1 MLKKIAVDI
10 SPLRNY
16 PDFRRLWSSGLISY
30 FGSMIT
36 YVALPF
42 QIKELTNSYIAVGL
56 MGAVELIPL
65 IVFGLYGGVLAD
77 RVDRRKM
84 ILITEF
90 ALMVMTFSLFINSQM
105 AKPSLIWIY
114 IVAGSFAALDGLQ
127 RPSADAILPRL
138 VGHDDLP
145 SASALMSLRWQTGVI
160 TGPALAGILLATTG
174 IGTAYLVDVVTFA
187 ISLLFLLRV
196 KSVKPLTKESAVQTS
211 AMSSMVEGIKYATSR
226 KDLLGTYLVDLA
238 AMFFAMPNALFPF
251 WADQLNATWALGL
264 FYAAGTIGSVLVTLT
279 SGWIKNYHHHGRA
292 VFVAALGWGA
302 AITLAGFSHSLF
314 FILFFL
320 ALAGASDMVSALF
333 RGAIWNQSIPDELR
347 GRLAG
352 IELLSYSVGPLGGQ
366 MRAGTFA
373 AVTNL
378 RTSVISGGLL
388 CIGFVSIAAASL
400 PKFRKYDAQTNEFA
414 VEQRKIRA
422 ENAKSAK
429 NSDSDQ

>member
-1 MLKKIAVDI
+1 MSKSFAIDI
-10 SPLRNY
+10 SPLRKY

-77 RVDRRKM
+77 KVDRRKM
-84 ILITEF
+84 ILLTEI
-90 ALMVMTFSLFINSQM
+90 ALGLMTFSLFLNSQM

-114 IVAGSFAALDGLQ
+114 IVAGTFAALDGLQ

-138 VGHDDLP
+138 VGHEDLP
-145 SASALMSLRWQTGVI
+145 AASALMSLRWQTGVI

-174 IGTAYLVDVVTFA
+174 TGTAYLVDVATFV
-187 ISLLFLLRV
+187 ISILFILRV
-196 KSVKPLTKESAVQTS
+196 KSVKPIEKNLAPTIS
-211 AMSSMVEGIKYATSR
+211 AMREGIKYATSR
-226 KDLLGTYLVDLA
+226 KDLLGTYLVDIA

-251 WADQLNATWALGL
+251 WADQINATWALGL
-264 FYAAGTIGSVLVTLT
+264 FYAAGTVGSLIVTLT
-279 SGWIKNYHHHGRA
+279 SGWVKNYHFHGRA
-292 VFVAALGWGA
+292 VFLAALGWGA
-302 AITLAGFSHSLF
+302 AITLAGISKSL
-314 FILFFL
+314 ILVLFFL
-320 ALAGASDMVSALF
+320 ALAGAADMVSGIF
-333 RGAIWNQSIPDELR
+333 RSAIWNQSIPDELR

-378 RTSVISGGLL
+378 KTSVISGGLL
-388 CIGFVSIAAASL
+388 CIGFVSIATAAL
-400 PKFRKYDAQTNEFA
+400 PKFRKYDVRTNEFA
-414 VEQRKIRA
+414 VEQRKFRS
-422 ENAKSAK
+422 ENP
-429 NSDSDQ
+429 

>member
-1 MLKKIAVDI
+1 VLKKIAVDI

-65 IVFGLYGGVLAD
+65 IIFGLYGGVLAD

-84 ILITEF
+84 IFITEF
-90 ALMVMTFSLFINSQM
+90 ALMIMTFSLFINSQL
-105 AKPSLIWIY
+105 AKPSLLWIY

-174 IGTAYLVDVVTFA
+174 IGTAYLVDVLTFA
-187 ISLLFLLRV
+187 ISLIFIARV
-196 KSVKPLTKESAVQTS
+196 KSVKPTSKESAPTIS
-211 AMSSMVEGIKYATSR
+211 AMVEGIKYATSR

-292 VFVAALGWGA
+292 VFIAALGWGA
-302 AITLAGFSHSLF
+302 AIAMAGATNSLF
-314 FILFFL
+314 LILLFL

-388 CIGFVSIAAASL
+388 CIGFVSIAAGAL
-400 PKFRKYDAQTNEFA
+400 PKFRKYDARTNQFA

-422 ENAKSAK
+422 ESANLAK
-429 NSDSDQ
+429 NSETDQ

>member
-1 MLKKIAVDI
+1 
-10 SPLRNY
+10 
-16 PDFRRLWSSGLISY
+16 
-30 FGSMIT
+30 MIT

-77 RVDRRKM
+77 KVDRRKM
-84 ILITEF
+84 ILVTEI
-90 ALMVMTFSLFINSQM
+90 ALGLMTFSLFINSQM
-105 AKPSLIWIY
+105 AKPSLLWIY
-114 IVAGSFAALDGLQ
+114 IVAGTFAALDGLQ

-145 SASALMSLRWQTGVI
+145 AASALMSLRWQTGVI

-174 IGTAYLVDVVTFA
+174 TGTAYLVDVATFV
-187 ISLLFLLRV
+187 ISILFILRV
-196 KSVKPLTKESAVQTS
+196 KSVKPIEKNLAPTIS
-211 AMSSMVEGIKYATSR
+211 AMREGIKYATSR
-226 KDLLGTYLVDLA
+226 KDLLGTYLVDIA

-264 FYAAGTIGSVLVTLT
+264 FYAAGTVGSLIVTLT
-279 SGWIKNYHHHGRA
+279 SGWVKNYHFHGRA
-292 VFVAALGWGA
+292 VFLAALGWGA
-302 AITLAGFSHSLF
+302 AITLAGISNSLVL
-314 FILFFL
+314 ILFFL
-320 ALAGASDMVSALF
+320 ALAGAADMVSGIF
-333 RGAIWNQSIPDELR
+333 RSAIWNQSIPDELR

-378 RTSVISGGLL
+378 KTSVISGGLL
-388 CIGFVSIAAASL
+388 CIGFVSIATAAL
-400 PKFRKYDAQTNEFA
+400 PKFRKYDVRTNEFA
-414 VEQRKIRA
+414 VEQRKYRS
-422 ENAKSAK
+422 ENP
-429 NSDSDQ
+429 

>member
-1 MLKKIAVDI
+1 MSKSFAIDI
-10 SPLRNY
+10 SPLRKY
-16 PDFRRLWSSGLISY
+16 PDFRRLWTSGLISY

-77 RVDRRKM
+77 KVDRRKM
-84 ILITEF
+84 ILLTEI
-90 ALMVMTFSLFINSQM
+90 ALGLMTFSLFLNSQM

-114 IVAGSFAALDGLQ
+114 IVAGTFAALDGLQ

-138 VGHDDLP
+138 VGHEDLP
-145 SASALMSLRWQTGVI
+145 AASALMSLRWQTGVI

-174 IGTAYLVDVVTFA
+174 TGTAYLVDVATFV
-187 ISLLFLLRV
+187 ISILFILRV
-196 KSVKPLTKESAVQTS
+196 KSVKPIEKNLAPTIS
-211 AMSSMVEGIKYATSR
+211 AMREGIKYATSR
-226 KDLLGTYLVDLA
+226 KDLLGTYLVDIA

-264 FYAAGTIGSVLVTLT
+264 FYAAGTVGSLIVTLT
-279 SGWIKNYHHHGRA
+279 SGWVKNYHFHGRA
-292 VFVAALGWGA
+292 VFLAALGWGA
-302 AITLAGFSHSLF
+302 AITLAGISNSLIL
-314 FILFFL
+314 ILFFL
-320 ALAGASDMVSALF
+320 ALAGAADMVSGIF
-333 RGAIWNQSIPDELR
+333 RSAIWNQSIPDELR

-378 RTSVISGGLL
+378 KTSVISGGLL
-388 CIGFVSIAAASL
+388 CIGFVSIATSAL
-400 PKFRKYDAQTNEFA
+400 PKFRKYDVQTNEFA
-414 VEQRKIRA
+414 VEQRKIRS
-422 ENAKSAK
+422 ENP
-429 NSDSDQ
+429 

>member
-1 MLKKIAVDI
+1 MSKSFAIDI
-10 SPLRNY
+10 SPLRKY
-16 PDFRRLWSSGLISY
+16 PDFRRLWTSGLISY

-77 RVDRRKM
+77 KVDRRKM
-84 ILITEF
+84 ILLTEI
-90 ALMVMTFSLFINSQM
+90 ALGLMTFSLFLNSQM

-114 IVAGSFAALDGLQ
+114 IVAGTFAALDGLQ

-138 VGHDDLP
+138 VGHEDLP
-145 SASALMSLRWQTGVI
+145 AASALMSLRWQTGVI

-174 IGTAYLVDVVTFA
+174 TGTAYLVDVATFV
-187 ISLLFLLRV
+187 ISILFILRV
-196 KSVKPLTKESAVQTS
+196 KSVTPIEKNLAPTIS
-211 AMSSMVEGIKYATSR
+211 AMREGIKYATSR
-226 KDLLGTYLVDLA
+226 KDLLGTYLVDIA

-251 WADQLNATWALGL
+251 WADQINATWALGL
-264 FYAAGTIGSVLVTLT
+264 FYAAGTVGSLIVTLT
-279 SGWIKNYHHHGRA
+279 SGWVKNYYFHGRA
-292 VFVAALGWGA
+292 VFLAALGWGA
-302 AITLAGFSHSLF
+302 AITLAGISNSLIL
-314 FILFFL
+314 ILFFL
-320 ALAGASDMVSALF
+320 ALAGAADMVSGIF
-333 RGAIWNQSIPDELR
+333 RSAIWNQSIPDELR

-378 RTSVISGGLL
+378 KTSVISGGLL
-388 CIGFVSIAAASL
+388 CIGFVSIATAAL
-400 PKFRKYDAQTNEFA
+400 PKFRKYDVRTNEFA
-414 VEQRKIRA
+414 VEQRKFRS
-422 ENAKSAK
+422 ENP
-429 NSDSDQ
+429 

>member
-10 SPLRNY
+10 SPLRKY
-16 PDFRRLWSSGLISY
+16 PDFRRLWASGLISY

-65 IVFGLYGGVLAD
+65 IIFGLYGGVLAD

-84 ILITEF
+84 IFITES
-90 ALMVMTFSLFINSQM
+90 ALMLMTFSLFINSQLE
-105 AKPSLIWIY
+105 KPSLVWIY
-114 IVAGSFAALDGLQ
+114 IVAASFAALDGLQ

-145 SASALMSLRWQTGVI
+145 AASALMSLRWQTGVI

-174 IGTAYLVDVVTFA
+174 IGTAYLVDVLTFA
-187 ISLLFLLRV
+187 ISLLIIARV
-196 KSVKPLTKESAVQTS
+196 KSVKPTSKESAPTIS
-211 AMSSMVEGIKYATSR
+211 AMIEGIKYATSR

-292 VFVAALGWGA
+292 VFLGALGWGA
-302 AITLAGFSHSLF
+302 AIAMAGVTDSLF
-314 FILFFL
+314 LILFFL
-320 ALAGASDMVSALF
+320 ALAGAADMVSALF

-378 RTSVISGGLL
+378 KTSVVSGGLL
-388 CIGFVSIAAASL
+388 CIGFVSIAAAAL
-400 PKFRKYDAQTNEFA
+400 PKFRKYDVRTNEFA

-422 ENAKSAK
+422 ESANLAK
-429 NSDSDQ
+429 NSDLDQ